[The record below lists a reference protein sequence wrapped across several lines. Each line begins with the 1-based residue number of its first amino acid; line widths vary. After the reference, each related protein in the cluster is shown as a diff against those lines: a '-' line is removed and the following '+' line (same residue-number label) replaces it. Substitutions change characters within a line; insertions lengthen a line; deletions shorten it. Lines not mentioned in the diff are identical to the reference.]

1 MLSVHLN
8 VPENDTLANIA
19 RVVSNKRCSR
29 DVPGRGGRRNRRIDE
44 DSRPILVSSREDL
57 SLASPSTENVLFAI
71 DGDDD
76 EQEASA
82 LDDTGTRRKSMAV
95 RAVRS
100 QDQVQFITPP
110 LRCMLESREAG
121 TSCMAIF
128 SIFRAAR
135 RNRRCQLLRGH
146 VPAIF
151 TEFDRLDGPSHC
163 HKRKLSGTKLY
174 TGHEPLFWLQ

>member
-1 MLSVHLN
+1 MFTN
-8 VPENDTLANIA
+8 
-19 RVVSNKRCSR
+19 
-29 DVPGRGGRRNRRIDE
+29 VPGRDGRRNRRVDE

-57 SLASPSTENVLFAI
+57 SLTSPSTENVLFAI

-76 EQEASA
+76 EHEASA
-82 LDDTGTRRKSMAV
+82 LDDTGTRRKSMAD
-95 RAVRS
+95 RTVRS
-100 QDQVQFITPP
+100 QDQVQFIAPP

-128 SIFRAAR
+128 SFFRAAR

-151 TEFDRLDGPSHC
+151 TEFDIDSDNLDDDAVAHTNLEHAIRHGDPHREQSMPLLIRLLDASVL
-163 HKRKLSGTKLY
+163 RSN
-174 TGHEPLFWLQ
+174 E